1 MKRFIVI
8 AISILILASLSNAQ
22 ETNYPTKPVTII
34 VPFPPGGFLDL
45 GARTITESLSKE
57 LKVPVVVEN
66 RAGGAGLVG
75 ATAFL
80 STKPD
85 GHTVLSASG
94 AAVISVTAGQSPLA
108 RRSTVCIPVEH
119 SEDVTTFVSMISRI
133 LHLLVVDMLSVGL
146 AVRRA
151 GVSALTNSPA
161 VPGQGAAEGQ
171 QKPAPG
177 VLISHIA

>member
-1 MKRFIVI
+1 MFV
-8 AISILILASLSNAQ
+8 SSSGQPPELA
-22 ETNYPTKPVTII
+22 
-34 VPFPPGGFLDL
+34 
-45 GARTITESLSKE
+45 
-57 LKVPVVVEN
+57 
-66 RAGGAGLVG
+66 RAAGLAVER
-75 ATAFL
+75 
-80 STKPD
+80 
-85 GHTVLSASG
+85 G

-151 GVSALTNSPA
+151 GVSALTAPTA
-161 VPGQGAAEGQ
+161 APGQPISAEGQ
-171 QKPAPG
+171 QQPAPG